1 MYVRVRI
8 ITHHLKELKHFM
20 ARTPFTR
27 PLAIAIAAG
36 VAFGGVQ
43 VTAPPQAQAGP
54 IADTIRSNV
63 DSVLG
68 GFTSQAQN
76 VASAAINDALS
87 KINIPGLNKD
97 QISKTINGMVS
108 GAISG
113 ASNDISKTL
122 DNILAGNFGGLSGP
136 GAAAIGAPILSNI
149 LSGLGKSGSG
159 AVTESQLRD
168 ALKAAGIDSKVA
180 DPLIKAALGAI
191 NSGTSQGDLTKII
204 EGVLANNTPSTG
216 GTTTAPNAGGAAA
229 TGSLD
234 DLIRQITD
242 AINKQNAGN
251 TATTTA
257 PKPSTTAPKPSTTA
271 APKPSTG
278 NTGGNTGGTNVTTGG
293 NVDAATVAAIL
304 QALGVN
310 AATGDGMA
318 DTASSEAVKA
328 LSQLITGAKAD
339 LSNAETGLKAA
350 NDKVARLQEEL
361 ARLQTAAAKQ
371 NAATGSTGGAGGPI
385 MIQINQTQSGL
396 TEAVKE
402 ATQASAKADEA
413 QKNVTELQNTLGE
426 ALKEINA
433 YKQASDE
440 IKKQLADTNQKNDAA
455 IAELTTKL
463 GAADARLTE
472 MLTKVTDQATKLAE
486 QQKIIDEGGKA
497 IQAVDQKVQATNE
510 TVAKQAEE
518 IAKHG
523 QSLEQNLKA
532 IGDLRTDLSSTQANV
547 LALQQSTKKLTDD
560 LAKTQA
566 DLKKTTTDL
575 AKTNQDLD
583 ATKKDLGETKT
594 HLGETD
600 AKLDEAV
607 AALDAAVA
615 DLATTKQHLED
626 TMNELNETKADLV
639 EAAGKNVEV
648 VEFTED
654 GSIVLTRANGEVINV
669 PAPAKK
675 GLERCAGE
683 VGEGILNLVP
693 FVLNAGQAIAQT
705 RVPGLDAQIIAAQKQ
720 LNVYNPDIAAF
731 AGANPQLLGLGA
743 AGLGILAVSL
753 IPGTCG
759 EASISQAL
767 RESFSQSRTTQ
778 VGADG
783 KEVSVLKGMA
793 TNFTGL
799 FKDIPMEAPK
809 VPTIVAEATQLR
821 PTPERV
827 TIVTPTATAA
837 AGATGTAVTP
847 TKAAK
852 PTTTKV
858 ATTTVAKPAAT
869 ATATVAK

>member
-8 ITHHLKELKHFM
+8 ITHLLKELKHFM

-54 IADTIRSNV
+54 ITDMIRGNV

-97 QISKTINGMVS
+97 QIGKTVNGMVS

-122 DNILAGNFGGLSGP
+122 DSILAGNFGSLSGP
-136 GAAAIGAPILSNI
+136 AAAAIGAPILSNI

-159 AVTESQLRD
+159 AVTESQLRE

-229 TGSLD
+229 TASLD

-257 PKPSTTAPKPSTTA
+257 PKPSTTAAKPSTTA
-271 APKPSTG
+271 APKPSTGG

-350 NDKVARLQEEL
+350 NDKVAKLQEEL

-371 NAATGSTGGAGGPI
+371 NAVTGSTGGAGGPI

-396 TEAVKE
+396 VEAVKE

-413 QKNVTELQNTLGE
+413 QKNVTELQNTLAE

-440 IKKQLADTNQKNDAA
+440 IKKQLADTTQKNDAA

-486 QQKIIDEGGKA
+486 QQKIIDANGKA

-575 AKTNQDLD
+575 AKTNQDLG

-607 AALDAAVA
+607 AVLEATVA

-626 TMNELNETKADLV
+626 TMNELSETKADLV
-639 EAAGKNVEV
+639 EAAGRNVES
-648 VEFTED
+648 VEFAED

-683 VGEGILNLVP
+683 IGEGILNLVP
-693 FVLNAGQAIAQT
+693 FVLNAGQAIAET

-731 AGANPQLLGLGA
+731 AGANPQLLGLGT

-767 RESFSQSRTTQ
+767 RESFAQSRTKQ
-778 VGADG
+778 VDADG

-799 FKDIPMEAPK
+799 FKEVPVEAPK
-809 VPTIVAEATQLR
+809 VPTIVTEATQLR

-852 PTTTKV
+852 PTTTKAAKPV
-858 ATTTVAKPAAT
+858 VTTTAVK
-869 ATATVAK
+869 